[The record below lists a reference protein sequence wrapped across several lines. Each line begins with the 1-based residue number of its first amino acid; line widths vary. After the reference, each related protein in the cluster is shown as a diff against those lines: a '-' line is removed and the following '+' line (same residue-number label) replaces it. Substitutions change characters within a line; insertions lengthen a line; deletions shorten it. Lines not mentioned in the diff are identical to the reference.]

1 MSEKMS
7 NKIFIIF
14 FILMISSCSY
24 NRLFEKKEVEPSRIE
39 NSSVDSFTEFIQTKD
54 DSLNNELL
62 LKNNEIDSLYA
73 VIEEMNFSLDSL
85 FQALEISNSR
95 VLVNTDF
102 QIPDSIIFAGRKFD
116 LRNERLFHKFEEI
129 FNLEVQSAH
138 KFIPRSGKYFA
149 IFDSI
154 FSSKKIPL
162 DIKYLAIAESRLSSM
177 ATSRVGAAGIW
188 QFMKGTAK
196 GYGLKIDSFV
206 DERRDVF
213 KSTDAAARLL
223 KNNYDHLSK
232 LGANDWLLA
241 MSAYNAGAGS
251 ISRVI
256 KEQGGTD
263 FFELIMKADET
274 HRFVWRSV
282 AIKMIFENEEEIFGE
297 KFERQ
302 KPLLELVRKEKIKL
316 KGHYKIDDW
325 ANAQGTAVGKIW
337 EFNPWIK
344 IFQRTRKKY
353 SAVNDVV
360 LPPGEFTILV
370 PKDGKKDLNELA
382 AIERKFLVK
391 NAGYFTHHTVKKG
404 DTLYDIARKYKTT
417 VSKIKSLNNLKSNII
432 RPRQKLK
439 LYGSPKNSSKGYYVV
454 KKGDTLSG
462 IARKCNTSVAKIK
475 SKNGLKSNTIYP
487 GQKLFY

>member
-1 MSEKMS
+1 MIK
-7 NKIFIIF
+7 KIIVVLII
-14 FILMISSCSY
+14 ILLTSCSI
-24 NRLFEKKEVEPSRIE
+24 NRIFEKNEIEQKQVENPS
-39 NSSVDSFTEFIQTKD
+39 VASFTEFIQTTE
-54 DSLNNELL
+54 DSLNNEIL

-73 VIEEMNFSLDSL
+73 VIEEMNFSVDSL
-85 FQALEISNSR
+85 MQALEISNSR
-95 VLVNTDF
+95 VLVNADF

-116 LRNERLFHKFEEI
+116 LRNERLSHKFEKI

-154 FSSKKIPL
+154 FSMHKIPL

-196 GYGLKIDSFV
+196 GFGLKIDSFV

-213 KSTDAAARLL
+213 KSTVAAAKLL
-223 KNNYDHLSK
+223 KNNYDYLSK

-274 HRFVWRSV
+274 HNFVWRAV
-282 AIKMIFENEEEIFGE
+282 AIKMIFENEEEIFGK
-297 KFERQ
+297 KFERE
-302 KPLLELVRKEKIKL
+302 KPLLELVRKENIKL

-325 ANAQGTAVGKIW
+325 ANAQGTTVGKIW

-344 IFQRTRKKY
+344 IYKRARKKY
-353 SAVNDVV
+353 SPINDVI
-360 LPPGEFTILV
+360 LPPGNFTILV
-370 PKDGKKDLNELA
+370 PKNGKKNLNELA
-382 AIERKFLVK
+382 AIKRKFLVK

-404 DTLYDIARKYKTT
+404 DTLYDIAKKYKTT
-417 VSKIKSLNNLKSNII
+417 VYKIKSLNGLKSNII
-432 RPRQKLK
+432 RPGQKLK
-439 LYGSPKNSSKGYYVV
+439 LYGSPKDSSKEYYVV

-462 IARKCNTSVAKIK
+462 IARKCNTSISKIK
-475 SKNGLKSNTIYP
+475 SINGLKSSTIYP
-487 GQKLFY
+487 GQKLYY